1 MTLKYFF
8 LLLSKKGCIPKI
20 SFLGCMEIPYVGG
33 LVGGPT
39 HYLGLPNLDV
49 TLSWAVPKTSLCK
62 DIEEKSFTPS
72 TPNTWSRG
80 VNPSTPIIRSRG
92 VDPPT
97 PIIKSRGVNPLSA
110 GEGGQG
116 ECLKKC
122 SKFNFK
128 LKC

>member
-1 MTLKYFF
+1 
-8 LLLSKKGCIPKI
+8 
-20 SFLGCMEIPYVGG
+20 MEIPYVGG

-92 VDPPT
+92 V
-97 PIIKSRGVNPLSA
+97 NPLST

-122 SKFNFK
+122 SKFYFK
-128 LKC
+128 LKCSRKNIHSPYTSPQV